1 MTPMLLLK
9 SRFGSLLSFMT
20 TALFVGSIGPA
31 AVQALTIDFED
42 FAHGD
47 VVDIAADVTI
57 TADNFELPSVSDY
70 AVAFDSGLTGTA
82 DADLESASGG
92 ATLWSGG
99 NLVGE
104 DLGIMLI
111 LQEDPSGCDTGVC
124 DSPDDEGSRPAGTLT
139 LDFAVA
145 TPFLGFDL
153 VDIESTVLENGE
165 LTLTDS
171 TGASG
176 SISFDVL
183 LAGLEIGNNTANRI
197 APIDASELGLE
208 DIVTAEFLLG
218 GSGAIDNITIVP
230 EPGPALLMA
239 LGLSGL
245 GYAGRRRA

>member
-1 MTPMLLLK
+1 MLHLH

-20 TALFVGSIGPA
+20 TALVVGAIGPA
-31 AVQALTIDFED
+31 AVHALTIDFED
-42 FAHGD
+42 FSHGD
-47 VVDIAADVTI
+47 VIDIAAGVTI

-70 AVAFDSGLTGTA
+70 AVAFDSELTGTA
-82 DADLESASGG
+82 DADLESALGG
-92 ATLWSGG
+92 ATRWSGG
-99 NLVGE
+99 NLQGE
-104 DLGIMLI
+104 ELGIMLI
-111 LQEDPSGCDTGVC
+111 LQENPSGCDTGVC

-139 LDFAVA
+139 LDFAIA

-153 VDIESTVLENGE
+153 VDIESTVSENGE

-171 TGASG
+171 TGASQTL
-176 SISFDVL
+176 SFASL

-197 APIDASELGLE
+197 APIDASDLGLE